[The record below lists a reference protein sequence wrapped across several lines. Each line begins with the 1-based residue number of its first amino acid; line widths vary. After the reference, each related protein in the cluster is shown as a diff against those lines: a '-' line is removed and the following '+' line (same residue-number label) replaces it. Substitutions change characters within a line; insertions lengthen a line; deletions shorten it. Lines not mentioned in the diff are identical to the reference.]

1 MSHLKRLRAPSF
13 WRVKKKASTWVV
25 KPSPGPHKAE
35 ESIPLLILLR
45 EILKIAE
52 TAKDA
57 KKIIKRR
64 EIWVDGK
71 PRRDP
76 KFPVGLFDV
85 IHIPKLN
92 KFYRI
97 LPTKKGLEVFE
108 IDEKDARVKICRI
121 DGKTTV
127 KKGKMQLNLHDGK
140 NVLVEDP
147 KTYKTGDS
155 LLLELPTLKILKHI
169 PLKPGNLG
177 IVGKGKN
184 CGRLGKVKKI
194 IVTRTKEPTK
204 VICESNGEELE
215 VLKEHFFVIGEK
227 QPLIKVFE

>member
-13 WRVKKKASTWVV
+13 WKVKKKQTTWVV
-25 KPSPGPHKAE
+25 KPRAGPHKAE
-35 ESIPLLILLR
+35 ESIPLLILAR
-45 EILKIAE
+45 EILELAE

-57 KKIIKRR
+57 KKIIKNG
-64 EIWVDGK
+64 EIWIDGK
-71 PRRDP
+71 PIKDH
-76 KFPVGLFDV
+76 KFPIGLFDV
-85 IHIPKLN
+85 IKIPKLN
-92 KFYRI
+92 KFYRV

-108 IDEKDARVKICRI
+108 IDEKDAKVKICRI

-140 NVLVEDP
+140 NILVDDP

-155 LLLELPTLKILKHI
+155 LLLEIPTLKILDHI

-184 CGRLGKVKKI
+184 CGRLGIVKDI

-204 VICESNGEELE
+204 VICESQGEEIE
-215 VLKEHFFVIGEK
+215 VLKEHFFVIGRK